1 MNNNIKKILI
11 TGSSGMVGRNVIN
24 LNKNYTLLTPS
35 KHELN
40 LLNYSEVFLYINREK
55 PDCIIHAAGYVGG
68 IQANI
73 LDPYKFIFDNSQIG
87 LNIVNAA
94 KDNNIKYFIN
104 LASSC
109 MYPRNI
115 ENPLKEE
122 YILKGELETTN
133 EGYALAKILVTKLC
147 SYLSEKY
154 GFNYITLIPCNLYGY
169 WDKFDPIKS
178 HMIPAI
184 ISKIHNSIINDN
196 SIIEIWGSGKARR
209 EFMFAEDLAD
219 FIYFSINNIDR
230 IPNIIN
236 VGIGTDYS
244 IEEYYSITKKVLNAK
259 GDFYFNTSK
268 PEGMKQKLLDVSK
281 QNYLGWSPNTS
292 LEDGIKKTYEH
303 YLKFVYNK

>member
-1 MNNNIKKILI
+1 MIKKILI

-24 LNKNYTLLTPS
+24 LNKNYVLLTPN
-35 KHELN
+35 KDELN
-40 LLNYSEVFLYINREK
+40 LLNYGDVFLYLKKEK
-55 PDCIIHAAGYVGG
+55 PDCIINAAGYVGG

-94 KDNNIKYFIN
+94 KTNNIEYFIN

-115 ENPLKEE
+115 QNPLKEE
-122 YILKGELETTN
+122 YILKGELEPTN
-133 EGYALAKILVTKLC
+133 EGYALAKILITKLC
-147 SYLSEKY
+147 SYLSDKY
-154 GFNYITLIPCNLYGY
+154 GFYYKTLIPCNLYGY

-184 ISKIHNSIINDN
+184 ISKIHNSIINNN
-196 SIIEIWGSGKARR
+196 STIEVWGSGKARR

-219 FIYFSINNIDR
+219 FIYFCIENIDK

-236 VGIGTDYS
+236 VGIGSDYS
-244 IEEYYSITKKVLNAK
+244 IEDYYYTTKNVLNAN
-259 GDFYFNTSK
+259 GDFYFDISK
-268 PEGMKQKLLDVSK
+268 PEGMKQKLLDISE
-281 QNYLGWSPNTS
+281 QNKLGWAPKTS

-303 YLKFVYNK
+303 YLNFVYNK